1 MTFERDS
8 GFSGQGSPVLQ
19 FNKHLKGPHVTQ
31 LRGAALSCTTDR
43 LNNREKETFILNK
56 NILFSL
62 RIATNMKPFS
72 GDQHQTKSCTSKHK
86 TLFKNSMWKTVND
99 LKQHVAALLDMNQIT
114 QIPAETHVLKPLNQ
128 IKNDRCF
135 VNMTVGEKIDVE
147 KLWIAPLMSAH

>member
-1 MTFERDS
+1 MTFECDS

-72 GDQHQTKSCTSKHK
+72 GDQHQTKSCTNIKHS
-86 TLFKNSMWKTVND
+86 LRIACERLND
-99 LKQHVAALLDMNQIT
+99 LKEHVAALLDMNQIT
-114 QIPAETHVLKPLNQ
+114 QIPAETHILKPLNQ

>member
-62 RIATNMKPFS
+62 CVATNMKPFS
-72 GDQHQTKSCTSKHK
+72 RDQHQTKSCTSKHK
-86 TLFKNSMWKTVND
+86 TLFKNSMWTTVND
-99 LKQHVAALLDMNQIT
+99 LKEHVAALLDMNQIT
-114 QIPAETHVLKPLNQ
+114 QIPVETHVLKPLNQ

-135 VNMTVGEKIDVE
+135 VNMSVGENNDVE

>member
-86 TLFKNSMWKTVND
+86 TLFKNK
-99 LKQHVAALLDMNQIT
+99 HVKD
-114 QIPAETHVLKPLNQ
+114 
-128 IKNDRCF
+128 
-135 VNMTVGEKIDVE
+135 
-147 KLWIAPLMSAH
+147 